1 MDVLISGASIAGPA
15 LAYWLGR
22 YGFSPTVVEI
32 APALRTGGNSVDYRG
47 PLHLGVLAKMG
58 GVLAEMRRE
67 QTGGTAMTFVDERG
81 RTQMAWPTDLAG
93 GDIEL
98 QRGDLARI
106 LCEAGESTEYL
117 FGDSITALTETA
129 NGVDVTFTGGR
140 ERTFDLV
147 IGADGVHS
155 RVRRLAFGPEERY
168 VKHLGYYV
176 AGWDVP
182 NEWGWDHHQRIYN
195 TPGRMAAIAGDRH
208 DPALAHAFVAFASS
222 RLTYDRHD
230 DAARRQIVA
239 DRFAGMGWET
249 PRLLDALK
257 TGPDLWFDQI
267 CRVDIDTWHSGRIAL
282 VGDAACG
289 ATIGGQGNG
298 TATVAAYVLAGE
310 LARAGGDH
318 TVAFPR
324 YQQRMARF
332 AKGTQKGGSTAG
344 MFLAPKTALG
354 IRFRNAIH
362 NQKWFMDMTFK
373 IAGDRSTNIDL
384 PEYA

>member
-22 YGFSPTVVEI
+22 YGFSPTIVEI

-47 PLHLGVLAKMG
+47 PTHLGVLRKMG
-58 GVLAEMRRE
+58 DVLPQMRKE
-67 QTGGTAMTFVDERG
+67 QTGGTAMTFVDEHG
-81 RTQMAWPTDLAG
+81 QQLMAWPSDLAG

-106 LCEAGESTEYL
+106 LCAAGESTEYL
-117 FGDSITALTETA
+117 FGDSITAMTETPS
-129 NGVDVTFTGGR
+129 GVRVRFASGL

-155 RVRRLAFGPEERY
+155 RVRRLTFGPEEQF
-168 VKHLGYYV
+168 VKHMGWYV
-176 AGWDVP
+176 GGWDVP
-182 NEWGWDHHQRIYN
+182 NEWGWDHHSRIYN
-195 TPGRMAAIAGDRH
+195 TPGRMASISGDRH
-208 DPALAHAFVAFASS
+208 DPALAHAFLCFASPK
-222 RLTYDRHD
+222 LTYDRHD
-230 DAARRQIVA
+230 EAARRKIIA
-239 DRFAGMGWET
+239 DRYAGMGWEV
-249 PRLLDALK
+249 PKLLDGLK
-257 TGPDLWFDQI
+257 TAPDLWFDQI
-267 CRVDIDTWHSGRIAL
+267 CRVDVPTWHRGRVAL
-282 VGDAACG
+282 IGDAACG

-298 TATVAAYVLAGE
+298 TATIAAYVLAGE

-324 YQQRMARF
+324 YQERLAAFAR
-332 AKGTQKGGSTAG
+332 GTQKGGNTAG
-344 MFLAPKTALG
+344 MFLAPKTAFG

-362 NQKWFMDMTFK
+362 NQKWFMDLTFK

-384 PEYA
+384 PDF